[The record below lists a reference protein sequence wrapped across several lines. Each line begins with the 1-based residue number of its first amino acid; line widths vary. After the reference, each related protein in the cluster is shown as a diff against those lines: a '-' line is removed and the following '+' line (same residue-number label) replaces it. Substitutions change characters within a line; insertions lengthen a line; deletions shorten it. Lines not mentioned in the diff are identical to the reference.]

1 MSTSFLVAQSQS
13 QKCYQMDQ
21 EVLGRNKCGREFG
34 TTPAED
40 EGMEMIAS
48 QGQQLMPKVEARTLD

>member
-1 MSTSFLVAQSQS
+1 MSPSFLVAQSQS

-21 EVLGRNKCGREFG
+21 ELLGRSRCGMEFG

-40 EGMEMIAS
+40 EGMEMKAS
-48 QGQQLMPKVEARTLD
+48 QGQQFMPKVEARTLG

>member
-1 MSTSFLVAQSQS
+1 
-13 QKCYQMDQ
+13 MDQ

-40 EGMEMIAS
+40 EGMEMTAS
-48 QGQQLMPKVEARTLD
+48 QGQRLTPKVEARTLG